1 MAATGSTH
9 RYTAVAILLHWAIA
23 AAILANLFLG
33 WWMAE
38 AIDDPATQARAI
50 AGFQLHKSLG
60 LTVLVL
66 STLRLLW
73 RLTHTPPP
81 LPDGMPLWERFAAKA
96 THWAFYALM
105 IVVPLSGWTYVSAQ
119 WADDKPLNVPTL
131 WFGLFH
137 VPHLFDAHAMTD
149 AARKAAADRNLTA
162 HFYLAWSMAGLF
174 VLHVAAALKHHYVD
188 RDKVMIQML
197 PAMAPPGSEA
207 VEPGR
212 RRALRLG
219 AALIIVA
226 LVAFAAAV
234 LRGPPATG
242 AASGT
247 VATSAAGSWAV
258 DRAST
263 IGFSGSNEGT
273 EFHGRFTRWQADIR
287 FDPQNPAGSTIAA
300 TVETASAD
308 DGVTL
313 HNETLPQAEWFDVG
327 KYPKSEFRATKIA
340 AGEGGRYTIEGTLQ
354 IKDRTLPV
362 SGLSAVVENGALHI
376 TGKFDISRKDANLGM
391 ESDPTGDAVS
401 INIGVDVNVIA
412 KAP

>member
-1 MAATGSTH
+1 MAATDTQE
-9 RYTAVAILLHWAIA
+9 RYTAVAIVLHWAIA
-23 AAILANLFLG
+23 AAILTNFYVG
-33 WWMAE
+33 WWMAK
-38 AIDDPATQARAI
+38 AIDDPAARLHAV
-50 AGFQLHKSLG
+50 AVFQLHKSLG
-60 LTVLVL
+60 LTVLAL
-66 STLRLLW
+66 SVLRLLW
-73 RLTHTPPP
+73 RLTHRPPP
-81 LPDGMPLWERFAAKA
+81 LPAGMPLWEKFAAKA

-119 WADDKPLNVPTL
+119 WADGKPLNVPTL
-131 WFGLFH
+131 WFGLFQ

-149 AARKAAADRNLTA
+149 AAREAVSERNHAA
-162 HFYLAWSMAGLF
+162 HYWLAWSTVGLF
-174 VLHVAAALKHHYVD
+174 VLHVGAALKHHYFD
-188 RDKVMIQML
+188 RDKVLAQML
-197 PAMAPPGSEA
+197 PAMAPPGSEV

-212 RRALRLG
+212 RAVLRAG
-219 AALIIVA
+219 AALILLA
-226 LVAFAAAV
+226 LAAFAAAV
-234 LRGPPATG
+234 LREPPATG

-258 DRAST
+258 DPAST

-401 INIGVDVNVIA
+401 IRIGVEVNVIA